1 MDKINATV
9 FLTVIETGS
18 FRKAAD
24 ALGYT
29 QAGISYIIN
38 SMEEQTGLS
47 LFLRERDGVRLSR
60 EGEILLPL
68 IKQLD
73 HWERR
78 FRQTV
83 DELNGLE
90 KGTVRVQIFDSISIH
105 WIPGIL
111 RKFRDD
117 FPHIQ
122 IELISEEDSVR
133 AEQMVLSGEVDCGF
147 FLTDVT
153 AKLDVYPLLEENLL
167 AIVPPEH
174 PLADRAFFP
183 IAQLGDYPFIS
194 MKYDDNTGISNI
206 FRSRGV
212 VPDTAFCMDNDYAAM
227 AMVSKGLGYCIFPEL
242 LLQDIP
248 YELHCLPFDEPQRRT
263 IRIGTRSMKTCSN
276 ACRKFIEYTR
286 EWVREHTA
294 EGRDW

>member
-1 MDKINATV
+1 MDRVNATV

-18 FRKAAD
+18 YRKAAD

-90 KGTVRVQIFDSISIH
+90 KGTVRVRSLTASRFT
-105 WIPGIL
+105 G
-111 RKFRDD
+111 FR
-117 FPHIQ
+117 
-122 IELISEEDSVR
+122 EYCGN
-133 AEQMVLSGEVDCGF
+133 SG
-147 FLTDVT
+147 
-153 AKLDVYPLLEENLL
+153 
-167 AIVPPEH
+167 
-174 PLADRAFFP
+174 
-183 IAQLGDYPFIS
+183 
-194 MKYDDNTGISNI
+194 MI
-206 FRSRGV
+206 FR
-212 VPDTAFCMDNDYAAM
+212 
-227 AMVSKGLGYCIFPEL
+227 IFK
-242 LLQDIP
+242 
-248 YELHCLPFDEPQRRT
+248 
-263 IRIGTRSMKTCSN
+263 SS
-276 ACRKFIEYTR
+276 
-286 EWVREHTA
+286 
-294 EGRDW
+294 

>member
-1 MDKINATV
+1 MDRVNATV

-212 VPDTAFCMDNDYAAM
+212 VPDTAF
-227 AMVSKGLGYCIFPEL
+227 
-242 LLQDIP
+242 
-248 YELHCLPFDEPQRRT
+248 
-263 IRIGTRSMKTCSN
+263 
-276 ACRKFIEYTR
+276 
-286 EWVREHTA
+286 
-294 EGRDW
+294 